1 MDSKK
6 KESARNLL
14 ASIDE
19 VEVMELDPDEER
31 PKTAL

>member
-19 VEVMELDPDEER
+19 AEVMELGQDEER